1 MLRNFID
8 DRREGFVFA
17 ARNGSSLRQ
26 SNFVRRFLHPALKK
40 LGIEKQGFHGF
51 RRFRVTHLESNNVP
65 QALIDYWTGHAK
77 KSDGE
82 DVQKTMNQLYTKME
96 KETVFR
102 EEVSERIGI
111 GFDLPKP
118 AVVPSVP
125 RNAAEVEVENAVE
138 IVVK

>member
-1 MLRNFID
+1 MWGSTKANCRSS
-8 DRREGFVFA
+8 
-17 ARNGSSLRQ
+17 ARSTWLLFLF
-26 SNFVRRFLHPALKK
+26 SNPGEEFL
-40 LGIEKQGFHGF
+40 
-51 RRFRVTHLESNNVP
+51 RFRVTHLESNNVP

-125 RNAAEVEVENAVE
+125 RNAVEVEVENAVE

>member
-1 MLRNFID
+1 
-8 DRREGFVFA
+8 
-17 ARNGSSLRQ
+17 
-26 SNFVRRFLHPALKK
+26 
-40 LGIEKQGFHGF
+40 
-51 RRFRVTHLESNNVP
+51 VP
-65 QALIDYWTGHAK
+65 QALIDYWAGHAK

-125 RNAAEVEVENAVE
+125 RNAVEVEVENAVE